1 MAVPYKL
8 LRTTGSLAN
17 KSTLKVVLD
26 EYGTVGIATLAKL
39 IDKATTMTKAD
50 LVGALEALKTEMVNQ
65 LMDGNRVHLPGL
77 GYFSLSVK
85 GELYEDPRSHKFR
98 LRNAYVRTVNFRPD
112 KQLLTELSYARFENR
127 TYSSETCTMPTDEEI
142 AAALA
147 HLFAESPLILV
158 SDLQSALH
166 ISRPMAYRLSRR
178 LESDGKLRNVG
189 SRYRK
194 MFVKGE
200 KG

>member
-1 MAVPYKL
+1 
-8 LRTTGSLAN
+8 
-17 KSTLKVVLD
+17 
-26 EYGTVGIATLAKL
+26 
-39 IDKATTMTKAD
+39 
-50 LVGALEALKTEMVNQ
+50 
-65 LMDGNRVHLPGL
+65 
-77 GYFSLSVK
+77 
-85 GELYEDPRSHKFR
+85 
-98 LRNAYVRTVNFRPD
+98 
-112 KQLLTELSYARFENR
+112 
-127 TYSSETCTMPTDEEI
+127 MPTDEEI

-200 KG
+200 R